1 MKDESK
7 LRTKPE
13 LPSAQLN
20 QTKSEVLADQNLSQL
35 IEPTKT
41 QI

>member
-13 LPSAQLN
+13 LPCAQLN
-20 QTKSEVLADQNLSQL
+20 QTQSEVLADQNLSQL
-35 IEPTKT
+35 IEPAKT